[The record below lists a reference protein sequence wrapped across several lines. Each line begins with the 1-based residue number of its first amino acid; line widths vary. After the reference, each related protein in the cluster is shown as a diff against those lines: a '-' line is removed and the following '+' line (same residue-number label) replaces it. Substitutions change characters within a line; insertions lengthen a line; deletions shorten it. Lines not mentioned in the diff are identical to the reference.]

1 MGKKLQLD
9 EIDREIVL
17 QLRKDGRMSNADLAR
32 HVSLSAPACLRR
44 VKHLEDS
51 GVIRGYRAVIDPAA
65 FGHALEVFVWV
76 DLDAS
81 NREAMLAFED
91 RVSQMEEGV
100 ECHRVF
106 GRPDFFMRV
115 LVRDPADYEDFLT
128 NKLIGVPSVLRVTST
143 PSLKKIKTEDHGW
156 SEGVLG

>member
-17 QLRKDGRMSNADLAR
+17 QLRKDGRMPNADLAR

-65 FGHALEVFVWV
+65 FGHSLE
-76 DLDAS
+76 A
-81 NREAMLAFED
+81 
-91 RVSQMEEGV
+91 VSYT
-100 ECHRVF
+100 H
-106 GRPDFFMRV
+106 
-115 LVRDPADYEDFLT
+115 LT
-128 NKLIGVPSVLRVTST
+128 LPTKA
-143 PSLKKIKTEDHGW
+143 
-156 SEGVLG
+156 